1 MAAEIEYHPLFWED
15 VEAHALYLETEA
27 ELGAEFLNKVE
38 EAIASAKSIPKAH
51 SRLYGNTR
59 DVILER
65 FRKHSLHF
73 EYFPEENL
81 IRCYGLFHSAESP
94 NKWDKRL

>member
-1 MAAEIEYHPLFWED
+1 MAVKIEYHPLFWED

-27 ELGAEFLNKVE
+27 ELGAEFLNKVDA
-38 EAIASAKSIPKAH
+38 AIASAKAMPEVH

-59 DVILER
+59 NIILER
-65 FRKHSLHF
+65 FSNHSLHF
-73 EYFPEENL
+73 EYLPGENL

-94 NKWDKRL
+94 AKWDKRL